1 VSQSTPIYVFRSLH
15 FAKSETTVTA
25 APIELVVSVFGG
37 GGLKGE
43 QGLETSF
50 GGSAYYRNE
59 ATDEAFLAVWG
70 TRNGSRFRRQLAESG
85 ATLQTLSSEPPA
97 RLVFHNSGQKGQRP
111 KVR

>member
-1 VSQSTPIYVFRSLH
+1 MTQSIPIYVFRSVQ

-43 QGLETSF
+43 QGLEASF

-70 TRNGSRFRRQLAESG
+70 TRNGARFRRKLAESG
-85 ATLQTLSSEPPA
+85 ATLQTHSGEPPA
-97 RLVFHNSGQKGQRP
+97 RLVFHNSGHKGQRP

>member
-1 VSQSTPIYVFRSLH
+1 MFRSVR
-15 FAKSETTVTA
+15 FAKSETNVTA

-43 QGLETSF
+43 QGLEAFF

-59 ATDEAFLAVWG
+59 VTDEAFLAVWG
-70 TRNGSRFRRQLAESG
+70 TRNGSRFRRKLAESG
-85 ATLQTLSSEPPA
+85 VTLQTLPSEPPA

>member
-1 VSQSTPIYVFRSLH
+1 MSQSIPIYVFRSLR

-43 QGLETSF
+43 RGLEAAF
-50 GGSAYYRNE
+50 GGSAYYRSE
-59 ATDEAFLAVWG
+59 ATNEAFLAVWG
-70 TRNGSRFRRQLAESG
+70 IRNGSLFRRLLAESG
-85 ATLQTLSSEPPA
+85 ATLAMLSSEPPA